1 MERKWLKE
9 ARKSKGLS
17 QETVAEKVRVTR
29 QTYLRYES
37 GERNPRPAV
46 AARIGAV
53 LDVDRDK
60 FFWPE

>member
-1 MERKWLKE
+1 MERTWLKE
-9 ARKSKGLS
+9 ARKLKGWS

-37 GERNPRPAV
+37 GERNPRPLI
-46 AARIGAV
+46 AARIGAI
-53 LDVDRDK
+53 LGVDKGK